1 MAIDD
6 TLKIVQETKNNDII
20 PNLSSYNHTE
30 VLIAIIKL
38 NRYDLLRNNKLDII
52 ITDDEKTR
60 RLIDLL
66 INDYDIMFC
75 LNVDGFA
82 FSKEQLDKM
91 RHMAWDSVIDGKVE
105 MYSFLGGLFTNDEE
119 VDTFVKENME
129 LFDEY
134 LDIIGESG
142 YVTRELYSSQNF
154 ISLVFKKKR
163 YDLIGSISEFSVNN
177 LKSVIEMINEGYE
190 IPYHQANSELLA
202 NLLENRE
209 QLDKKELIAFFKL
222 FVNDNSYRGIYNNSK
237 VKIEEVLETYKNYF
251 IELYDGSVLPTFLAK
266 ERLFRDYCISQGK
279 FNLAVQCILPEHIL
293 DDRWLSSVYAKELNL
308 SVEDFIKRVNWINNY
323 SRKNNS
329 VYNLVVATMLKDENF
344 NIGEH
349 HFERIINDVSL
360 ETEITG
366 LNEKEHAIVNK
377 LFGMTDYKTYDT
389 SFMIRNVIR
398 NIKRY
403 SKLVNSIDINTI
415 SEEEFVNLIKI
426 LQNFNNYYDFKSY
439 EELKNYEGIRKAKYI
454 DLANSNDINEIKQ
467 GMVHYLFNIDFNMAK
482 ILNKYF
488 CYNRKGKVIGRL
500 RDSELSEKDYNILNI
515 LNKIVDCN
523 NLEEIKEL
531 YLSNPEI
538 SYDFSLPLETYLRK
552 EYTDLYRK
560 CTYVPNEKD
569 GQKTVKEYK
578 GKKVEMY
585 MPTENF
591 HFLIHC
597 VGTCSTGLSSEDYRN
612 EWEDFPQIQDHF
624 VACSLINN
632 IYLNMR
638 SEDAIIFGFSDL
650 EGSSLLGMGDTDI
663 DSLGYTSIAYGSGLD
678 LVTSNGRR
686 AAYYIPSVLLDKAE
700 GYNEIVIERRDN
712 KGSLDSK
719 FKRSPDYIISFIEDS
734 KDNSN
739 FMTFDELIKLEF
751 AYLSKGE
758 LEIIK
763 NAKRNKEIADVL
775 LNHVDEITKEFEE
788 KPTDEVVKNLIKKCI
803 KRILQ
808 SKKYDESMKA
818 ASDFGIPLV
827 VIDKSYYFR
836 KLISESVIYTDEIK
850 AKLIELYDKSSIN
863 ARRVLWKQVVSQ
875 KSYEEITVK
884 KERVST
890 LTITV

>member
-1 MAIDD
+1 MAVDD
-6 TLKIVQETKNNDII
+6 TLKIVQESKDII
-20 PNLSSYNHTE
+20 PNLDKYNHTE

-38 NRYDLLRNNKLDII
+38 NRFDLLRSNKIDIKVV
-52 ITDDEKTR
+52 DDALTR
-60 RLIDLL
+60 RLVNLL
-66 INDYDIMFC
+66 IDDYDVMFY
-75 LNVDGFA
+75 LNENGLV
-82 FSKEQLDKM
+82 FSKDQLDKM

-105 MYSFLGGLFTNDEE
+105 LYSFLGGLFTTDEE
-119 VDTFVKENME
+119 VDTFVKENIE

-134 LDIIGESG
+134 LDIIGERG
-142 YVTRELYSSQNF
+142 YITRELYSSQNF
-154 ISLVFKKKR
+154 IGLVFKKKR
-163 YDLIGSISEFSVNN
+163 YDLIGSISEFSVDN
-177 LKSVIEMINEGYE
+177 LKSVVKMINEGYE

-202 NLLENRE
+202 NLLENKE
-209 QLDKKELIAFFKL
+209 QFTKEELMAFFKL

-237 VKIEEVLETYKNYF
+237 VKIEEVLETYKDYF
-251 IELYDGSVLPTFLAK
+251 IELYDGGVLPAFLAK
-266 ERLFRDYCISQGK
+266 EKIFRDYCISQSK

-323 SRKNNS
+323 SKKNNS

-349 HFERIINDVSL
+349 HYERIINDVSL
-360 ETEITG
+360 ETTITG
-366 LNEKEHAIVNK
+366 LNEKEHAIVNR
-377 LFGMTDYKTYDT
+377 LFSMTDYKTYDT
-389 SFMIRNVIR
+389 SFMIRSVIR
-398 NIKRY
+398 NISRY
-403 SKLVNSIDINTI
+403 SELVNSIDINTI
-415 SEEEFVNLIKI
+415 SEEEFVNLIRI
-426 LQNFNNYYDFKSY
+426 LQNFNNYYEIKSY
-439 EELKNYEGIRKAKYI
+439 EELKNFESIKKAKYI

-467 GMVHYLFNIDFNMAK
+467 GMVHYLFNIDLNMAK

-488 CYNRKGKVIGRL
+488 CYNRKGKVIDRL
-500 RDSELSEKDYNILNI
+500 RDSELPEKDYNILNL

-531 YLSNPEI
+531 YLSNPEV

-552 EYTDLYRK
+552 EYTDLYK
-560 CTYVPNEKD
+560 KVVYVPNDKE

-585 MPTENF
+585 MPTESF
-591 HFLIHC
+591 HFLVHC
-597 VGTCSTGLSSEDYRN
+597 VGTCSTGLSSEDYRS
-612 EWEDFPQIQDHF
+612 EWEDFPQIQDHY

-638 SEDAIIFGFSDL
+638 SEDAIVFGFSDL

-712 KGSLDSK
+712 KGSLDSN
-719 FKRSPDYIISFIEDS
+719 FKRSPDYIISFIEDA

-739 FMTFDELIKLEF
+739 FMTFDELIKVEF
-751 AYLSKGE
+751 AYLNKD
-758 LEIIK
+758 EIEVIK
-763 NAKRNKEIADVL
+763 NAKKNKDIANVL
-775 LNHVDEITKEFEE
+775 LNHVDEITNDFEE
-788 KPTDEVVKNLIKKCI
+788 KPTDEIVKNLIKKRI
-803 KRILQ
+803 RRILQ
-808 SKKYDESMKA
+808 SKRYDENMKA

-827 VIDKSYYFR
+827 VVDKSYYFR
-836 KLISESVIYTDEIK
+836 KLISESTVYTDEIK
-850 AKLIELYDKSSIN
+850 AKLIELYDKSSAN
-863 ARRVLWKQVVSQ
+863 ERKSLWNQVVKQ
-875 KSYEEITVK
+875 KSYEEITTK
-884 KERVST
+884 KNNKPII
-890 LTITV
+890 LTV